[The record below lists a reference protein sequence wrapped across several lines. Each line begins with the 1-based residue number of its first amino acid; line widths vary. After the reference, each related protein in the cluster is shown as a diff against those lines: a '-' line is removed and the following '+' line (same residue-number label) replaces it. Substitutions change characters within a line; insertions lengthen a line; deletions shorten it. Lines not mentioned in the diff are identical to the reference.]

1 MLSRAIRSWMLAR
14 GTAAL
19 AVLAFA
25 IGIGAATAMYT
36 VVESVLLRPLPYAGG
51 SRWVTLYSGRTTEP
65 RQFGAHS
72 LPDLDEF
79 RRRSTS
85 FGIFGVFTF
94 STKSLTSPGDPRHV
108 TIVSVAPDLVPAL
121 GVAPAMGHW
130 FTDNRGAAITDAL
143 WRALGANPNIVG
155 TSMTLDRVVYTIT
168 AVMPPRFVMPV
179 SAPGTEGVATDVWI
193 ALDPTSVMDP
203 NAGLFFAYARL
214 KPGVTLDAATAE
226 VKGIGADMA
235 ARDPIGHQAYMSK
248 LEDLQDVGVRD
259 QRPTLLLLLAASVL
273 LLVIA
278 CANVAGL
285 LLVRSVTRAREIA
298 TRIALGAS
306 AGRLGWQFFL
316 EGALV
321 SIAGAALGILVSM
334 ALVRAVALLGP
345 EFVPRTSVVEMDA
358 TVPLVALALGLLT
371 AIAST
376 LAPLWQTRQTSPA
389 DALEAGVRVS
399 VGARARRISQALVVA
414 EIATAFALLVAGGA
428 LALRLRTL
436 GTTSPGFDPDHLLA
450 FSVDVPAAMGPDGSM
465 RPPKPYLRQLADAVS
480 AAPGVMMAGYSNQL
494 PLDGCC
500 WSTTI
505 EREGHPPGNT
515 ERTSFI
521 VASPSYFTTM
531 RIPLM
536 RGRFLTDADVSEDPM
551 MVVLNQ
557 AAATRYWGT
566 DDPVGG
572 FGRLGDTKARFE
584 VVGVVGDVKNNAL
597 GQATVPE
604 IYLSTGVGTANPAR
618 FVVRSIL
625 RADALLPGIRRA
637 IHDVDP
643 ALPIHSVTTVED
655 VMKGS
660 LAAERV
666 SAGLSGGFALT
677 ALLMAMLG
685 IYGVVSYAVRQR
697 TVEIGTRM
705 AIGASSGDILRL
717 VVGNGLTL
725 AVVGMVLGTVVVLGA
740 SPWIA
745 RVLEL
750 QTFSWTSLFGSAAVI
765 GVVATSATGVPAWRA
780 ASMPPHLAVRDEAP
794 ATWEIARAEMRR
806 ALAALSR
813 RIPFTRVGAGNIER
827 DLLAGFV
834 DAARHAGSHA
844 EAMQQALDMVR
855 EQIGASSAVLLERS
869 TNALRQAQGN
879 DDYVCAATSPPAA
892 QAVAG
897 VQQDGWL
904 SRRLSAYGQA
914 LAITAGDLDA
924 ALQWSATHHPAVRDE
939 IAAIAAAQVRVAVAL
954 RAREDVIGILL
965 LGPPADEGSS
975 YGRSERAALTAC
987 APQLA
992 LMVENGGLTRRI
1004 VAQEKVRRDLA
1015 LAAEVQRGLLP
1026 DAPPERD
1033 AAVVAAV
1040 SLPARSIGGDY
1051 FDFIDVGDRRLG
1063 IALADIA
1070 GKGIPAAL
1078 IMSSVRMA
1086 LRVLASEPGVS
1097 LPDLVARM
1105 NHVLHEAT
1113 PSNSYATFFYA
1124 RLDDSTNELRYINAG
1139 HLPPILVR
1147 SGQLQEL
1154 TTGGSVIGLLDGM
1167 SYEEGGVALQSGD
1180 VLVAFTD
1187 GVPEAQNAAE
1197 EEFGDA
1203 RLKELL
1209 AQVAHLDAPE
1219 IAARLLAALKE
1230 WIQDASQYD
1239 DLTFIVLKVRDV
1251 PPASR

>member
-36 VVESVLLRPLPYAGG
+36 VVKSVLLRPLPYADS
-51 SRWVTLYSGRTTEP
+51 SRWVTLYAGRTTEP

-85 FGIFGVFTF
+85 FDVFGIFTS
-94 STKSLTSPGDPRHV
+94 STKSLTAPGEPRHV
-108 TIVSVAPDLVPAL
+108 TIVSVVPGLVPAL
-121 GVAPAMGHW
+121 GVAPAIGHW
-130 FTDNRGAAITDAL
+130 FTDNRSAAISDTL
-143 WRALGANPNIVG
+143 WRALGAPPNIVG
-155 TSMTLDRVVYTIT
+155 TSMTLDRIAYTIT
-168 AVMPPRFVMPV
+168 AVMPPRFVFPI

-193 ALDPTSVMDP
+193 ALDPSHGMDP
-203 NAGLFFAYARL
+203 TAGLFLAYGRL
-214 KPGVTLDAATAE
+214 KPGVTLNAAAAE
-226 VKGIGADMA
+226 VKGIGADLA

-248 LEDLQDVGVRD
+248 LEDLQDVGVRE
-259 QRPTLLLLLAASVL
+259 QRPTLLLLMAASLL

-306 AGRLGWQFFL
+306 ASRLAWQFFL

-321 SIAGAALGILVSM
+321 SIAGAVLGILVSI
-334 ALVRAVALLGP
+334 ALVRAVMLLGP

-371 AIAST
+371 AVAST

-399 VGARARRISQALVVA
+399 AGARARRVSQALVVA

-428 LALRLRTL
+428 LALRLRAL
-436 GTTSPGFDPDHLLA
+436 GTTPAGFDPDHLLA
-450 FSVDVPAAMGPDGSM
+450 FSVDVPETIASDDA
-465 RPPKPYLRQLADAVS
+465 RRLAYQRQLAEAVS
-480 AAPGVMMAGYSNQL
+480 TAPGVMTAGFSNQL

-505 EREGHPPGNT
+505 EREGHAPGNT
-515 ERTSFI
+515 ERVSFI
-521 VASPSYFTTM
+521 TASPSYLTTM

-536 RGRFLTDADVSEDPM
+536 RGRFVTDADAGEDP
-551 MVVLNQ
+551 VIAVLNQ
-557 AAATRYWGT
+557 AAVTRYWGT
-566 DDPVGG
+566 DDPVGT
-572 FGRLGDTKARFE
+572 FGRLGTSGARFQ
-584 VVGVVGDVKNNAL
+584 VVGVVGDVKNSGL
-597 GQATVPE
+597 GDATVPE
-604 IYLSTGVGTANPAR
+604 IYISSRVSVANPAR
-618 FVVRSIL
+618 FVVRSTL

-637 IHDVDP
+637 IRDVDP
-643 ALPIHSVTTVED
+643 ALPMHDVTTVDE

-685 IYGVVSYAVRQR
+685 IYGVISYAVRQR

-725 AVVGMVLGTVVVLGA
+725 ATMGMVLGTVAVLTA
-740 SPWIA
+740 SPWLA

-750 QTFSWTSLFGSAAVI
+750 QTFSWSSFFASAAVI
-765 GVVATSATGVPAWRA
+765 GLVATSATGVPAWRA

-794 ATWEIARAEMRR
+794 ATWDIARTEMRR
-806 ALAALSR
+806 AMAAISR
-813 RIPFTRVGAGNIER
+813 RIPFARVGAGNVER
-827 DLLAGFV
+827 VLLAGFV
-834 DAARHAGSHA
+834 DAARRAGSQG
-844 EAMQQALDMVR
+844 EAMKQALEMICG
-855 EQIGASSAVLLERS
+855 QLGASSAMLLERS
-869 TNALRQAQGN
+869 SD
-879 DDYVCAATSPPAA
+879 DDYVCTATSPSST
-892 QAVAG
+892 QRVASLRHH
-897 VQQDGWL
+897 GWL
-904 SRRLSAYGQA
+904 SRRLAAYGQA
-914 LAITAGDLDA
+914 LSITTGDLDA

-939 IAAIAAAQVRVAVAL
+939 IETIVAAHVRVAVAL

-965 LGPPADEGSS
+965 IGPPSDEGSS

-987 APQLA
+987 APQFA
-992 LMVENGGLTRRI
+992 LMVENGRLTARI

-1015 LAAEVQRGLLP
+1015 LAAEVQRRLLP
-1026 DAPPERD
+1026 EAPPARDD
-1033 AAVVAAV
+1033 AAVAAV

-1051 FDFIDVGDRRLG
+1051 FDFIDLGDRRLG

-1070 GKGIPAAL
+1070 GKGISAAL

-1086 LRVLASEPGVS
+1086 LRVLASEPGAS

-1124 RLDDSTNELRYINAG
+1124 RLDDESRELRYINAG

-1147 SGQLQEL
+1147 SGELQEL
-1154 TTGGSVIGLLDGM
+1154 TTGGSVIGLLDGL
-1167 SYEEGGVALQSGD
+1167 SYEEGGVSLQPGD

-1209 AQVAHLDAPE
+1209 AQIAHLDAPE
-1219 IAARLLAALKE
+1219 IAARLLAELKA
-1230 WIQDASQYD
+1230 WIQDAPQYD
-1239 DLTFIVLKVRDV
+1239 DLTFIVLKVRG
-1251 PPASR
+1251 ASPTISKGEC

>member
-1 MLSRAIRSWMLAR
+1 
-14 GTAAL
+14 
-19 AVLAFA
+19 
-25 IGIGAATAMYT
+25 
-36 VVESVLLRPLPYAGG
+36 
-51 SRWVTLYSGRTTEP
+51 
-65 RQFGAHS
+65 
-72 LPDLDEF
+72 
-79 RRRSTS
+79 
-85 FGIFGVFTF
+85 
-94 STKSLTSPGDPRHV
+94 
-108 TIVSVAPDLVPAL
+108 
-121 GVAPAMGHW
+121 
-130 FTDNRGAAITDAL
+130 
-143 WRALGANPNIVG
+143 
-155 TSMTLDRVVYTIT
+155 
-168 AVMPPRFVMPV
+168 
-179 SAPGTEGVATDVWI
+179 
-193 ALDPTSVMDP
+193 
-203 NAGLFFAYARL
+203 
-214 KPGVTLDAATAE
+214 
-226 VKGIGADMA
+226 
-235 ARDPIGHQAYMSK
+235 MSK

-334 ALVRAVALLGP
+334 ALVRAVTLLGP

-399 VGARARRISQALVVA
+399 VGARARRVSQALVVA

-450 FSVDVPAAMGPDGSM
+450 FSVDVPAPMGPDGSM
-465 RPPKPYLRQLADAVS
+465 RPPGPYLRQLADAVS
-480 AAPGVMMAGYSNQL
+480 AAPGVMMAGFSNQL

-521 VASPSYFTTM
+521 IVSPSYFTTM

-536 RGRFLTDADVSEDPM
+536 RGRFLTDADVSEKPA

-604 IYLSTGVGTANPAR
+604 IYVSSSVGTANPAR
-618 FVVRSIL
+618 FVVRSTL

-643 ALPIHSVTTVED
+643 TLPIHSVTTLEE
-655 VMKGS
+655 VMNGS

-750 QTFSWTSLFGSAAVI
+750 QTFSWTSLFGSMAVI
-765 GVVATSATGVPAWRA
+765 GLVATSATGVPAWRA

-806 ALAALSR
+806 AMAAISR
-813 RIPFTRVGAGNIER
+813 RIPFARVTAANIER

-844 EAMQQALDMVR
+844 EAMQQALDMVH

-869 TNALRQAQGN
+869 NE
-879 DDYVCAATSPPAA
+879 DYVCATTSPSAS
-892 QAVAG
+892 QRVASLKH
-897 VQQDGWL
+897 DGWL
-904 SRRLSAYGQA
+904 LRRLSAYGQA
-914 LAITAGDLDA
+914 LAITAGDLEA
-924 ALQWSATHHPAVRDE
+924 ALQWSETHHPAVREE
-939 IAAIAAAQVRVAVAL
+939 IEAIAAAQVRVAVAL

-965 LGPPADEGSS
+965 LGPPADEGAGYS
-975 YGRSERAALTAC
+975 RAERAALTAC

-992 LMVENGGLTRRI
+992 LMVENGRLTTRI
-1004 VAQEKVRRDLA
+1004 VAQEKIRRDLA
-1015 LAAEVQRGLLP
+1015 LAAEVQRRLLP
-1026 DAPPERD
+1026 DSPPERD

-1097 LPDLVARM
+1097 LPALVARM
-1105 NHVLHEAT
+1105 NHVLHDAT

-1124 RLDDSTNELRYINAG
+1124 RMDDDTRELRYINAG

-1154 TTGGSVIGLLDGM
+1154 TTGGSVVGLLDGM
-1167 SYEEGGVALQSGD
+1167 SYEEGGVALEPGD

-1197 EEFGDA
+1197 EEFGDD

-1209 AQVAHLDAPE
+1209 TQIAHLDAPE
-1219 IAARLLAALKE
+1219 IAARLLAALKA

-1251 PPASR
+1251 PATSAPLT

>member
-1 MLSRAIRSWMLAR
+1 MLAR

-36 VVESVLLRPLPYAGG
+36 VVKSVLLRPLPYANS
-51 SRWVTLYSGRTTEP
+51 SRWVTLYGGRTTEP
-65 RQFGAHS
+65 RQFS
-72 LPDLDEF
+72 SNTMLDLEEF
-79 RRRSTS
+79 RRRTTS
-85 FGIFGVFTF
+85 FDVFCWFTS
-94 STKSLTSPGDPRHV
+94 STKSLTAPGEPRHV
-108 TIVSVAPDLVPAL
+108 TIVSVTPDLVPAL
-121 GVAPAMGHW
+121 GFSPAIGHW
-130 FTDNRGAAITDAL
+130 FTDNRGAAISDGL
-143 WRALGANPNIVG
+143 WRALGADPNIVG
-155 TSMTLDRVVYTIT
+155 TSMTLDRVAYTIT
-168 AVMPPRFVMPV
+168 AVMPSRFVLPIA
-179 SAPGTEGVATDVWI
+179 APGTEGVATDVWI
-193 ALDPTSVMDP
+193 GLDRASPGVDP

-214 KPGVTLDAATAE
+214 KPGVTLNAATAE
-226 VKGIGADMA
+226 VKGIGADIA

-248 LEDLQDVGVRD
+248 LEDLQDVGVRE
-259 QRPTLLLLLAASVL
+259 QRPTLLLLLAASFL

-306 AGRLGWQFFL
+306 AARLAWQFFL

-321 SIAGAALGILVSM
+321 SVLGAVLGLLVSM
-334 ALVRAVALLGP
+334 LLVRAVMLLGP
-345 EFVPRTSVVEMDA
+345 EFVPRTSVIEMDV
-358 TVPLVALALGLLT
+358 TVPLVALALGVLT
-371 AIAST
+371 AVAST

-399 VGARARRISQALVVA
+399 VGARARRVSQALVIA

-428 LALRLRTL
+428 LALRLRAL
-436 GTTSPGFDPDHLLA
+436 GQTPTGFDPDHLLA
-450 FSVDVPAAMGPDGSM
+450 FSVDVPAAMVADGSM
-465 RPPKPYLRQLADAVS
+465 REASPYLRQLADAVI
-480 AAPGVMMAGYSNQL
+480 AAPGVMTAGFSNQL

-505 EREGHPPGNT
+505 EREGHPRGNA

-521 VASPSYFTTM
+521 IASPSYFTTM

-536 RGRFLTDADVSEDPM
+536 RGRFLTDADLSDAPV

-557 AAATRYWGT
+557 SAAKRYWGS

-572 FGRLGDTKARFE
+572 FGRFVGTTGTRFQ
-584 VVGVVGDVKNNAL
+584 VVGVVGDVKNEAL
-597 GQATVPE
+597 GDATVPE
-604 IYLSTGVGTANPAR
+604 VYVSSSVSVPNPAR
-618 FVVRSIL
+618 FVVRSAL
-625 RADALLPGIRRA
+625 RADTLLPGIRRA
-637 IHDVDP
+637 IREVDP
-643 ALPIHSVTTVED
+643 TLPIHDVTTVDD
-655 VMKGS
+655 VVKGS

-677 ALLMAMLG
+677 ALVMATLG
-685 IYGVVSYAVRQR
+685 IYGVISYAVRQR

-705 AIGASSGDILRL
+705 AIGASSRDILRL

-725 AVVGMVLGTVVVLGA
+725 AIVGVIVGTVVVLGA
-740 SPWIA
+740 APWLA

-750 QTFSWTSLFGSAAVI
+750 QTFSWSSFVASAAVV
-765 GVVATSATGVPAWRA
+765 GLVATSATGVPAWRA

-806 ALAALSR
+806 AMAAISR
-813 RIPFTRVGAGNIER
+813 RIPFARAGSGNVERV
-827 DLLAGFV
+827 LLAGFV

-844 EAMQQALDMVR
+844 DAMRQALEMVCD
-855 EQIGASSAVLLERS
+855 QLGASSAVVLERS
-869 TNALRQAQGN
+869 NG
-879 DDYVCAATSPPAA
+879 DYVCAATHPSSAR
-892 QAVAG
+892 AV
-897 VQQDGWL
+897 VKLQSDGWL
-904 SRRLSAYGQA
+904 SRRLSAFGQA
-914 LAITAGDLDA
+914 LSITAGDLEA
-924 ALQWSATHHPAVRDE
+924 ALQWSAAHHPAVRDE
-939 IAAIAAAQVRVAVAL
+939 VAAIAAVDVRLAVAL

-965 LGPPADEGSS
+965 LGPPTDGASS

-992 LMVENGGLTRRI
+992 LMVENGRLTARI
-1004 VAQEKVRRDLA
+1004 VAQETVRRDLA
-1015 LAAEVQRGLLP
+1015 LAAEVQRRLLP
-1026 DAPPERD
+1026 DVPPDRD
-1033 AAVVAAV
+1033 GAAIAAV

-1086 LRVLASEPGVS
+1086 LRVLASEPGAS

-1113 PSNSYATFFYA
+1113 PANSYATFFYA
-1124 RLDDSTNELRYINAG
+1124 RVDDDARELRYINAG

-1147 SGQLQEL
+1147 SGKLQEL
-1154 TTGGSVIGLLDGM
+1154 TIGGSVIGLLDGL
-1167 SYEEGGVALQSGD
+1167 SYEEGGVALQPGD

-1187 GVPEAQNAAE
+1187 GVPEAQNSAE
-1197 EEFGDA
+1197 EEFGDV

-1209 AQVAHLDAPE
+1209 TQIAHLDAQE
-1219 IAARLLAALKE
+1219 IAARLLGELKA

-1239 DLTFIVLKVRDV
+1239 DLTFIVLKVRDA
-1251 PPASR
+1251 PATSSPAPGA